1 MRVPHTPRGRAMRAG
16 GAAVLGLATIALTGT
31 IASASAATTAGAA
44 STAPTASTAATAT
57 SAVKPGFTAIKDGL
71 SLASD
76 KVTGSYAAK
85 QMSVEIALAPRDQ
98 AGLTRELDALYTK
111 GSGDYHQFLAK
122 GQFDRRYAPAAST
135 VTALTRYL
143 DAEGL
148 SVAADPQTPFLIEV
162 TGSSARVAAAFH
174 TTLHNYIDTR
184 GVKFFANS
192 QAASVPA
199 SLAGDVLGVVGLTDT
214 VRLRS
219 LSVRATGEKVADK
232 AAKTPAA
239 AKAPGSSAAS
249 CEASYPTTAKLIDL
263 IVKGDSESLG
273 YGGGPDC
280 TGLTPSQTNSIYN
293 APAASG
299 ATEGSGVGTA
309 LFELSAYVTSNP
321 ATWAQEFYGT
331 SYSPDITSVNVD
343 GGPLS
348 KTCPS
353 GDSCSPG
360 YSGDIEVDAD
370 IEQEMAVAPDAHIY
384 VYNAPNDET
393 GQTSLDEYN
402 AIADADTAATV
413 SSSWGLCEAD
423 AGESYAEAENTI
435 FEQMAAQGQSVFAAA
450 GDSGAFDCL
459 TVSTP
464 TGLAIDDPGAQPW
477 VISAGGDSLGTD
489 NPGTTTSPGAP
500 KAGVVTV
507 WNPDNLCGTEK
518 KSSSTGNESGYWWCG
533 EDGVGGGGGGS
544 SGFWGAPSW
553 QTGAGVDSTYAKEGT
568 SSCAL
573 AASSTTLCRQVPDVS
588 ANADE
593 FTPYAEYCTGTSSD
607 SGSDCAEMSGGGGW
621 FGIGGTSLSA
631 PLWGA
636 LIADRDSYQG
646 AWSGNVGSL
655 LYGDPSEF
663 LTDIAAPAASTE
675 TGYTP
680 ATENG
685 YFPTTAG
692 YDEATGLGEP
702 NFSAIIEG

>member
-1 MRVPHTPRGRAMRAG
+1 MRVPHTPRGRAMKT
-16 GAAVLGLATIALTGT
+16 GAVVLGLATIALTGT
-31 IASASAATTAGAA
+31 IASASAATTASA
-44 STAPTASTAATAT
+44 TSTAASAT

-76 KVTGSYAAK
+76 KVTSAYSAK
-85 QMSVEIALAPRDQ
+85 QMSVEIALTPRDA
-98 AGLTRELDALYTK
+98 AGLNHELAALYTK
-111 GSGDYHQFLAK
+111 GSGEYHHFLAK
-122 GQFDRRYAPAAST
+122 GQFDKDYAPSAAT

-143 DAEGL
+143 GGEGL
-148 SVAADPQTPFLIEV
+148 SVAADSQSPFLLEV
-162 TGSSARVAAAFH
+162 SGSSAKISAAFH
-174 TTLHNYIDTR
+174 TTLKNYVDTR
-184 GVKFFANS
+184 GEKFFANS
-192 QAASVPA
+192 TAASVPA
-199 SLAGDVLGVVGLTDT
+199 SLASDVLGVVGLTNT
-214 VRLRS
+214 VRLHS
-219 LSVRATGEKVADK
+219 LSARATGEKVAPK
-232 AAKTPAA
+232 TAAVKPASTHKTA
-239 AKAPGSSAAS
+239 AAS
-249 CEASYPTTAKLIDL
+249 CEASYPTTTQLIDL
-263 IVKGDSESLG
+263 IVKGESESLG

-293 APAASG
+293 APAAS
-299 ATEGSGVGTA
+299 ASTEGSGVSTA

-321 ATWAQEFYGT
+321 TTWAQEFYGT
-331 SYSPDITSVNVD
+331 SYTPDITAVNVD

-360 YSGDIEVDAD
+360 YSGDIEVNAD

-435 FEQMAAQGQSVFAAA
+435 FEQMATQGQTVFAAA

-464 TGLAIDDPGAQPW
+464 TSLAIDDPGAQPW
-477 VISAGGDSLGTD
+477 VLSAGGDSLGTD
-489 NPGTTTSPGAP
+489 NPGTTAAPGAP
-500 KAGVVTV
+500 AAGVVTV

-533 EDGVGGGGGGS
+533 EDGVGAGGGGS
-544 SGFWGAPSW
+544 SEFWGAPSW

-607 SGSDCAEMSGGGGW
+607 TDSECAQLSGGGGW

-636 LIADRDSYQG
+636 LVADRDSYQG
-646 AWSGNVGSL
+646 AWSGNIGSL

-663 LTDIAAPAASTE
+663 LTDIAAPGASTE
-675 TGYTP
+675 SGYTP
-680 ATENG
+680 ATKNG

-702 NFSAIIEG
+702 NFTAIIEG